1 MLIRR
6 RETLDFIYRSSVIFA
21 RSSSDSSAAASP
33 YQDASCRG
41 SCRPRTIQSRQHASV
56 TAAEPA
62 IAVARDPVI
71 DGVADRPWD
80 EVEDPG
86 PAPAGKRARDAQHGF
101 GFHIAVAG
109 RQERK
114 RLRAVRIDPDMLC
127 EGTSLGQLHW
137 NEAKIAAG
145 ITVADEAA
153 AARA

>member
-1 MLIRR
+1 MGQGQPLYWIK
-6 RETLDFIYRSSVIFA
+6 RSPVFFA
-21 RSSSDSSAAASP
+21 RPYSHSSAAASP
-33 YQDASCRG
+33 YQADSCRG

-114 RLRAVRIDPDMLC
+114 RLRAVRIDPELLG

-145 ITVADEAA
+145 ITVAAQA
-153 AARA
+153 PAARP